1 MITQNQYELAYN
13 LYINER
19 YLNISNTSLEIKS
32 VKESTDILEEGAKE
46 NIQNFIKKIVTG
58 VQNAWN
64 KFKAKVNDTKLK
76 YAEDEIA
83 KAIAALEPNITVEDY
98 ADYDVQAL
106 ENVTIKELAWT
117 IMQANLTDT
126 TTFMKANYASFYR
139 DESKSIKDNL
149 KNHCIKS
156 RTKTYKITRNDLLK
170 MFDFVKGYKESVSK
184 MEADLDA
191 INKATNA
198 ASTVA
203 NTIAVN
209 VESTNDTGYKLSK
222 LNETISQYFSE
233 ADDPKPKIKNEEQD
247 QNNNQGQDN
256 KDKSSDIEKKVQL
269 YFKCTSEILSAK
281 LSLNREIYFF
291 FNSVIDR
298 HMINW
303 GKSSIKD
310 KVTSKKVNNDNNS
323 SESNNTST
331 PQIKK

>member
-19 YLNISNTSLEIKS
+19 YLNASNTSLEIKS

-117 IMQANLTDT
+117 IMQANLTDA

-222 LNETISQYFSE
+222 LNETMSQYFSE

-298 HMINW
+298 HMLNW

-310 KVTSKKVNNDNNS
+310 KVISKKVNNDNNS